1 MIPKANGGLVMISE
15 RAFVTTQ
22 SDIFYINGVP
32 QSSYAKIFNND
43 EVLIISLD
51 SLFQPQWTDVV
62 NKTQSSINDG
72 GFYNGIITMVND
84 DEFNILYND
93 RISAN
98 ADIVQISYNEF
109 GRMTKKI
116 ILNNDQY
123 YALIIP
129 AESRQVNANSIVIPV
144 NQNRDFTYIKLIY

>member
-1 MIPKANGGLVMISE
+1 
-15 RAFVTTQ
+15 
-22 SDIFYINGVP
+22 
-32 QSSYAKIFNND
+32 
-43 EVLIISLD
+43 
-51 SLFQPQWTDVV
+51 
-62 NKTQSSINDG
+62 
-72 GFYNGIITMVND
+72 MVND

-123 YALIIP
+123 YALLIP